1 MASGVKIPPS
11 NGNNRWC
18 SLPSALM
25 ILFQLFFGAVAGILG
40 IALAAPVLAVII
52 VVVKMVY
59 VQDILDDSVPVRGL
73 PAEASS

>member
-1 MASGVKIPPS
+1 
-11 NGNNRWC
+11 
-18 SLPSALM
+18 M

-59 VQDILDDSVPVRGL
+59 VQDILDDSVPIRGL